1 MTMFVN
7 ALEAHL
13 PVLRATTTDI
23 VNLPEVLEHLLPD
36 TKVAKY
42 VPTKIWA
49 ADVYYSVTHVEV
61 DSAIYTSMVDH
72 GKTLLLINQ
81 EDESGLA
88 LNVGEVPVPYEML
101 FDLVE
106 SVVGKKATYKLM
118 VAFQGLTLKAASEVL
133 RMVKA
138 QHDTITVEAVLNERA
153 RMVGKLKGLALVDVG
168 TSCYLPN
175 AELQRWAKKE
185 KPYFESAKDPRLVP
199 RGLLF
204 GGVPGTGK
212 TQGAKFLAREFGVPL
227 HRLDMASSLAK
238 WVGESEANFGRVL
251 SMLDQNEPSVF
262 LIDEVEKLFESGGE
276 DAGTTSRILSQ
287 LLWWLSEHT
296 SRILTVMTTNNRDAL
311 PKELYRS
318 GRIDRVMEFV
328 PMQTKQA
335 IELAA
340 ALCTSFKVPL
350 DVKLKSNISMKSQDG
365 ITPAAVTQIVY
376 DHIKDTQ
383 KCLGP

>member
-1 MTMFVN
+1 
-7 ALEAHL
+7 
-13 PVLRATTTDI
+13 
-23 VNLPEVLEHLLPD
+23 
-36 TKVAKY
+36 
-42 VPTKIWA
+42 
-49 ADVYYSVTHVEV
+49 
-61 DSAIYTSMVDH
+61 
-72 GKTLLLINQ
+72 
-81 EDESGLA
+81 
-88 LNVGEVPVPYEML
+88 
-101 FDLVE
+101 
-106 SVVGKKATYKLM
+106 
-118 VAFQGLTLKAASEVL
+118 
-133 RMVKA
+133 
-138 QHDTITVEAVLNERA
+138 
-153 RMVGKLKGLALVDVG
+153 
-168 TSCYLPN
+168 
-175 AELQRWAKKE
+175 
-185 KPYFESAKDPRLVP
+185 
-199 RGLLF
+199 
-204 GGVPGTGK
+204 
-212 TQGAKFLAREFGVPL
+212 
-227 HRLDMASSLAK
+227 
-238 WVGESEANFGRVL
+238 VL